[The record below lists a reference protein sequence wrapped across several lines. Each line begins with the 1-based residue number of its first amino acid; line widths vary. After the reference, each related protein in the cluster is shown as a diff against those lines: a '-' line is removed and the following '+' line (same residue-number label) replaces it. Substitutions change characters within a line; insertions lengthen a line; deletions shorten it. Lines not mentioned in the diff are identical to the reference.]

1 MTSVVE
7 RNLLRSQIFKGIQD
21 KSTIV
26 PEDFFDSFQRRNDG
40 VQRGIKISVVA
51 FWQRE
56 IFDLKVVK
64 YLDE

>member
-7 RNLLRSQIFKGIQD
+7 RNLLQSQILKGIQN
-21 KSTIV
+21 KNTIV
-26 PEDFFDSFQRRNDG
+26 PEDFFDGFQRRNDG